1 MILAMP
7 PRRSVDLAVPA
18 QERQIEELPAN
29 VWDFASVPRLPPIFG
44 PLSVFAMAEQ
54 QRKRATEKTVVRHE
68 RRKRR
73 RR

>member
-29 VWDFASVPRLPPIFG
+29 VLDFSSVPRLPPIFG
-44 PLSVFAMAEQ
+44 PLAVFAMAER
-54 QRKRATEKTVVRHE
+54 QRKRVTEKAVVRHE
-68 RRKRR
+68 MRQRR